1 MTAPEEEIT
10 GPGEG
15 GVGEAPAQVLVDR
28 PQITGQ
34 PQSVADKETSEIVI
48 GQHYKLRRF
57 LITSSIFLGVWLL
70 AIALIQ
76 TGTPPSVY
84 FVMLLPFYII
94 ALIYALR
101 KPKALRHKQKTQ
113 RERLTFTNKL
123 TLAILAFVAV
133 YLPFTFISNRII
145 PYAPIVEFLLFIGV
159 LYLLFR
165 LVGRSVG
172 VAPSLEALPPANHR
186 RHKQVVLPIDDP
198 HYQKTLFLN
207 YEFVDRGRGA
217 RTLAK
222 RLESA
227 MEAVGITDERRRS
240 IVEDLEDYHEGFSFG
255 LGLTRRAR
263 EKNRGRRDRRNALL
277 KTVYNKFNMELENRA

>member
-10 GPGEG
+10 GPGQG
-15 GVGEAPAQVLVDR
+15 GVGEAPVEVTVEPANIASPSR
-28 PQITGQ
+28 PGIDEESTAIAMG
-34 PQSVADKETSEIVI
+34 E
-48 GQHYKLRRF
+48 HYKLRRF
-57 LITSSIFLGVWLL
+57 LITSSVFLGLWLL
-70 AIALIQ
+70 MIAFIQ

-84 FVMLLPFYII
+84 FVMLLPFYIV
-94 ALIYALR
+94 ALFFAMR
-101 KPKALRHKQKTQ
+101 KPKALRQKPKTQ

-133 YLPFTFISNRII
+133 YLPFTFISDKII
-145 PYAPIVEFLLFIGV
+145 PYAPMVEFLLFIGV

-227 MEAVGITDERRRS
+227 MEAIGIREERRRS

-263 EKNRGRRDRRNALL
+263 EKHRGRRDRRNQLL

>member
-1 MTAPEEEIT
+1 VSAPDEEIT

-15 GVGEAPAQVLVDR
+15 GVGEAPAK
-28 PQITGQ
+28 ITIE
-34 PQSVADKETSEIVI
+34 PPVSADTELETKSVVMGE
-48 GQHYKLRRF
+48 HYRLRRF
-57 LITSSIFLGVWLL
+57 VITTACLFGFWLL
-70 AIALIQ
+70 SLAILKIE
-76 TGTPPSVY
+76 TDPIFY
-84 FVMLLPFYII
+84 FIVLLVPYGII
-94 ALIYALR
+94 LAFALR
-101 KPKALRHKQKTQ
+101 KPKALRKEKTI
-113 RERLTFTNKL
+113 RDRLSFTNKL

-133 YLPFTFISNRII
+133 YIPFTFVSNKII
-145 PYAPIVEFLLFIGV
+145 PLAPLVEFGLFIAV

-172 VAPSLEALPPANHR
+172 VAPSIEALPPANHR

-227 MEAVGITDERRRS
+227 MEAVGIDEPRRRR
-240 IVEDLEDYHEGFSFG
+240 IVEDLEDYHEGFSLG
-255 LGLTRRAR
+255 LGLTRRSR
-263 EKNRGRRDRRNALL
+263 EKNRGRRDRRNQLL
-277 KTVYNKFNMELENRA
+277 KTVYNKFTLELENRA

>member
-15 GVGEAPAQVLVDR
+15 GVGEAPAQVTIEQ
-28 PQITGQ
+28 PQIAS
-34 PQSVADKETSEIVI
+34 QSGAALDAETSDIVM
-48 GQHYKLRRF
+48 GQHYKRRRF
-57 LITSSIFLGVWLL
+57 LITSSVFLGLWLL
-70 AIALIQ
+70 MIAFIQ

-84 FVMLLPFYII
+84 FVMLLPFYIV
-94 ALIYALR
+94 ALLFALR
-101 KPKALRHKQKTQ
+101 KPKALRQKRKTQ

-123 TLAILAFVAV
+123 TLAILAFVAI
-133 YLPFTFISNRII
+133 YLPFTFISNKII

-159 LYLLFR
+159 IYLLFR

-227 MEAVGITDERRRS
+227 MEAIGIKEERRRS
-240 IVEDLEDYHEGFSFG
+240 IVEDLEDYHEGFSLG
-255 LGLTRRAR
+255 MGLTRRAR
-263 EKNRGRRDRRNALL
+263 EKNRGRRDRRNQLL